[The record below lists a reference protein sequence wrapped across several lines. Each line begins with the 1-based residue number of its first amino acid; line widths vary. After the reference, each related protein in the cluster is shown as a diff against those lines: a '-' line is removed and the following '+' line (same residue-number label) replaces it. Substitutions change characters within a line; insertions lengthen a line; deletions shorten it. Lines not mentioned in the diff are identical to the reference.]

1 MKLSQSR
8 LAFEPDVA
16 LVFFIP
22 ILQNI
27 SLNPLKS
34 VAFGDVEMG
43 FAQSDYVREDRF
55 ETQITGHCA
64 LEPHAALAWFD
75 LSGKLRR
82 SL

>member
-55 ETQITGHCA
+55 ET
-64 LEPHAALAWFD
+64 
-75 LSGKLRR
+75 
-82 SL
+82 